1 MAQYS
6 TGGYTMTPMGPQI
19 DPRLPVYRPEIQKGL
34 LSDTKAQDLIKNF
47 AGGLLGGYQVN
58 ATPNKNGLLYQP
70 TNPSGVYTAE
80 QTGAPDSDPN
90 AMQGGSGMTLEDV
103 LRMRGMGNAQFTAAG
118 LPQIGGDMMVGQG
131 AYTVGMPGSSPM
143 NATQAASTSL
153 GTMYDP
159 NNPEHQA
166 IINSLLNYTPGE

>member
-19 DPRLPVYRPEIQKGL
+19 NPNLPVYRPEMQKGL

-58 ATPNKNGLLYQP
+58 ATPNQNGLLYQP

-90 AMQGGSGMTLEDV
+90 AMQQGSGLTIEDV
-103 LRMRGMGNAQFTAAG
+103 LRMRGMGNAQFAAAG
-118 LPQIGGDMMVGQG
+118 LPQINGSMMAGQG
-131 AYTVGMPGSSPM
+131 YFDAATMDGQMVPATALSDAWTGSEQQR
-143 NATQAASTSL
+143 AL
-153 GTMYDP
+153 L
-159 NNPEHQA
+159 
-166 IINSLLNYTPGE
+166 NSLLNYTPGE

>member
-19 DPRLPVYRPEIQKGL
+19 NPNLPVYRPEIQKGL

-58 ATPNKNGLLYQP
+58 ATPNQNGLLYQP

-80 QTGAPDSDPN
+80 QTGAPDSDPRT
-90 AMQGGSGMTLEDV
+90 AQQGANLT
-103 LRMRGMGNAQFTAAG
+103 F
-118 LPQIGGDMMVGQG
+118 GDMMRMSGVPMMGYSPNDAGSIMQAVPSYGG
-131 AYTVGMPGSSPM
+131 AF
-143 NATQAASTSL
+143 
-153 GTMYDP
+153 
-159 NNPEHQA
+159 PEGVNFNTAWTGDEQQRA
-166 IINSLLNYTPGE
+166 LLNSLLNNSYGE